1 MKNLIVKEFN
11 GSQIYTF
18 MWNDKPCWIAKQIV
32 ELFGYA
38 DATVTINQCVEAEAF
53 ENGLEFEV
61 LIKEDLKRFKNIVN
75 EVTKNTL
82 VSSNIINKHTPNLTI
97 FYEDGLYGFLQ
108 YTDKPIGVQFR
119 KWLRREVLPAIRQH
133 GAYIT
138 NNADPQALRDRANE
152 IESLDTVN
160 KTIEI
165 LTPFLNGAGIDEKA
179 KLLTAKTIYKKA
191 GIELPLEIEEK
202 EHFYDTVQIATKL
215 NIYSKSNKPAFHAV
229 GEIIKKLDIQ
239 DNEKLVVLESKRGWS
254 GSVNKYSQSVID
266 KISKWIEENNR
277 PDKIAGE
284 KKNYHVV
291 YKIE

>member
-18 MWNDKPCWIAKQIV
+18 MWKEKSCWIANQIV
-32 ELFGYA
+32 GLFDYA
-38 DATVTINQCVEAEAF
+38 DVSKTIQDCIKAEDFEIEQEYDVLKGNEFNDFVT
-53 ENGLEFEV
+53 
-61 LIKEDLKRFKNIVN
+61 
-75 EVTKNTL
+75 TL
-82 VSSNIINKHTPNLTI
+82 NVVANNIISNKARSITI

-119 KWLRREVLPAIRQH
+119 KWLRREVLPSIRQT

-138 NNADPQALRDRANE
+138 NNADPDKLREKANE

-202 EHFYDTVQIATKL
+202 EHFFDTVQIATKL
-215 NIYSKSNKPAFHAV
+215 NIYSKSNKPAFHAI

-266 KISKWIEENNR
+266 KVRTWIEENNR
-277 PDKIAGE
+277 PTKIQGE

>member
-18 MWNDKPCWIAKQIV
+18 MWKEKSCWIANQIV
-32 ELFGYA
+32 GLFDYA
-38 DATVTINQCVEAEAF
+38 DVSKTIQDCIKAEDFEIEQEYDVLKGNEFNDFVT
-53 ENGLEFEV
+53 
-61 LIKEDLKRFKNIVN
+61 
-75 EVTKNTL
+75 TL
-82 VSSNIINKHTPNLTI
+82 NVVANNIISNKARSITI

-119 KWLRREVLPAIRQH
+119 KWLRREVLPSIRQT

-138 NNADPQALRDRANE
+138 NNANPQELRDKANE

-165 LTPFLNGAGIDEKA
+165 LTPFLDGAGIDEKA

-202 EHFYDTVQIATKL
+202 EHFFDTVQIATKL
-215 NIYSKSNKPAFHAV
+215 NIYSKSNKPAFVAV
-229 GEIIKKLDIQ
+229 CEIIKKLDIKEE
-239 DNEKLVVLESKRGWS
+239 EKLIVLANKDNWNGTTT
-254 GSVNKYSQSVID
+254 KYSQSVID
-266 KISKWIEENNR
+266 KIRNWIEENNR
-277 PDKIAGE
+277 PTKISGE

>member
-1 MKNLIVKEFN
+1 MENLIVKEFN

-119 KWLRREVLPAIRQH
+119 KWLRREVLPSIRQT

-138 NNADPQALRDRANE
+138 NNADPQALRDKANE

-202 EHFYDTVQIATKL
+202 EHFFDTKQIATKL
-215 NIYSKSNKPAFHAV
+215 NMYSKTNKPAFVAV
-229 GEIIKKLDIQ
+229 CEIIKKLDIKEE
-239 DNEKLVVLESKRGWS
+239 EKLIVLANKDNWNGTTT
-254 GSVNKYSQSVID
+254 KYSQSVID
-266 KISKWIEENNR
+266 KISKWIDDNNK
-277 PDKIAGE
+277 PTKIQGE

>member
-18 MWNDKPCWIAKQIV
+18 MWKEKSCWIANQIV
-32 ELFGYA
+32 GLLDYA
-38 DATVTINQCVEAEAF
+38 DVSKTIQDCIKAEDFEIEQEYDVLKGNEFNDFVT
-53 ENGLEFEV
+53 
-61 LIKEDLKRFKNIVN
+61 
-75 EVTKNTL
+75 TL
-82 VSSNIINKHTPNLTI
+82 NVVANNIISNKARSITI

-119 KWLRREVLPAIRQH
+119 KWLRREVLPSIRQT

-138 NNADPQALRDRANE
+138 NNADPQALRDKANE

-165 LTPFLNGAGIDEKA
+165 LTPFLDNAGIDEKA

-202 EHFYDTVQIATKL
+202 EHFFDTVQIATKL
-215 NIYSKSNKPAFHAV
+215 NVYSKSNKPAFHAI

-266 KISKWIEENNR
+266 KVRNWIEENNR
-277 PDKIAGE
+277 PTKIAGE

>member
-18 MWNDKPCWIAKQIV
+18 MWKEKSCWIANQIV
-32 ELFGYA
+32 GLFDYA
-38 DATVTINQCVEAEAF
+38 DVSKTIQDCIKAEDFEIEQEYDVLKGNEFNDFVT
-53 ENGLEFEV
+53 
-61 LIKEDLKRFKNIVN
+61 
-75 EVTKNTL
+75 TL
-82 VSSNIINKHTPNLTI
+82 NVVANNIISNKARSITI

-138 NNADPQALRDRANE
+138 NNADPQALREKANE

-165 LTPFLNGAGIDEKA
+165 LTPFLDNAGIDEKA

-202 EHFYDTVQIATKL
+202 EHFFDTVQIATKL
-215 NIYSKSNKPAFHAV
+215 NVYSKSNKPAFHAI

-266 KISKWIEENNR
+266 KIRHWIEENNR
-277 PDKIAGE
+277 PTKIQGE
-284 KKNYHVV
+284 KKN
-291 YKIE
+291 

>member
-18 MWNDKPCWIAKQIV
+18 MWKEKSCWIANQIV
-32 ELFGYA
+32 GLFDYA
-38 DATVTINQCVEAEAF
+38 DVSKTIQDCIKAEDFEIEQEYDVLKGNEFNDFVT
-53 ENGLEFEV
+53 
-61 LIKEDLKRFKNIVN
+61 
-75 EVTKNTL
+75 TL
-82 VSSNIINKHTPNLTI
+82 NVVANNIISNKARSITI

-119 KWLRREVLPAIRQH
+119 KWLRREVLPSIRQT

-138 NNADPQALRDRANE
+138 NNADPQALRDKANE

-165 LTPFLNGAGIDEKA
+165 LTPFLDNAGIDEKA

-202 EHFYDTVQIATKL
+202 EHFFDTVQIATKL
-215 NIYSKSNKPAFHAV
+215 NVYSKSNKPAFHAI

-266 KISKWIEENNR
+266 KVRNWIEENNR
-277 PDKIAGE
+277 PTKIAGE
-284 KKNYHVV
+284 KKNYHVF

>member
-18 MWNDKPCWIAKQIV
+18 MWKEKSCWIANQIV
-32 ELFGYA
+32 GLFDYA
-38 DATVTINQCVEAEAF
+38 DVSKTIQDCIKAEDFEIEQEYDVLKGNEFNDFVT
-53 ENGLEFEV
+53 
-61 LIKEDLKRFKNIVN
+61 
-75 EVTKNTL
+75 TL
-82 VSSNIINKHTPNLTI
+82 NVVANNIISNKARSITI

-119 KWLRREVLPAIRQH
+119 KWLRREVLPSIRQT

-138 NNADPQALRDRANE
+138 NNANPQELRDKANE

-165 LTPFLNGAGIDEKA
+165 LTPFLDNAGIDEKA

-202 EHFYDTVQIATKL
+202 EHFFDTKQIATKL
-215 NIYSKSNKPAFHAV
+215 NMYSKTNNPAFVAV
-229 GEIIKKLDIQ
+229 CEIIKKLDIKEE
-239 DNEKLVVLESKRGWS
+239 EKLIVLANKDNWNGTTT
-254 GSVNKYSQSVID
+254 KYSQSVID
-266 KISKWIEENNR
+266 KIRNWIEENNR
-277 PDKIAGE
+277 PAKIQGE

>member
-1 MKNLIVKEFN
+1 
-11 GSQIYTF
+11 
-18 MWNDKPCWIAKQIV
+18 
-32 ELFGYA
+32 
-38 DATVTINQCVEAEAF
+38 
-53 ENGLEFEV
+53 
-61 LIKEDLKRFKNIVN
+61 
-75 EVTKNTL
+75 
-82 VSSNIINKHTPNLTI
+82 
-97 FYEDGLYGFLQ
+97 DGLYGFLQ

-119 KWLRREVLPAIRQH
+119 KWLRREVLPSIRQT

-138 NNADPQALRDRANE
+138 NNADPQALRDKANE

-202 EHFYDTVQIATKL
+202 EHFFDTKQIATKL
-215 NIYSKSNKPAFHAV
+215 NMYSKTNKPAFVAV
-229 GEIIKKLDIQ
+229 CEIIKKLDIKEE
-239 DNEKLVVLESKRGWS
+239 EKLIVLANKDNWNGTTT
-254 GSVNKYSQSVID
+254 KYSQSVID
-266 KISKWIEENNR
+266 KISKWIDDNNK
-277 PDKIAGE
+277 PTKIQGE

>member
-18 MWNDKPCWIAKQIV
+18 MWKEKSCWIANQIV
-32 ELFGYA
+32 GLFDYA
-38 DATVTINQCVEAEAF
+38 DVSKTIQDCIKAEDFEIEQEYDVLKGNEFNDFVT
-53 ENGLEFEV
+53 
-61 LIKEDLKRFKNIVN
+61 
-75 EVTKNTL
+75 TL
-82 VSSNIINKHTPNLTI
+82 NVVANNIISNKARSITI

-119 KWLRREVLPAIRQH
+119 KWLRREVLPSIRQT

-138 NNADPQALRDRANE
+138 NNADPDKLREKANE

-165 LTPFLNGAGIDEKA
+165 LTPFLDNAGIDEKA

-202 EHFYDTVQIATKL
+202 EHFFDTVQIATKL
-215 NIYSKSNKPAFHAV
+215 NIYSKSNKPAFHAI

-266 KISKWIEENNR
+266 KVRTWIEENNR
-277 PDKIAGE
+277 PTKIQGE

>member
-1 MKNLIVKEFN
+1 MENLIVKEFN
-11 GSQIYTF
+11 GSKIYTF

-119 KWLRREVLPAIRQH
+119 KWLRREVLPSIRQT

-138 NNADPQALRDRANE
+138 NSADPQALRDRANE

-179 KLLTAKTIYKKA
+179 KLLIAKTIYKKA

-202 EHFYDTVQIATKL
+202 EHFFDTKQIAIKL
-215 NIYSKSNKPAFHAV
+215 NMYSKTNKPAFVAV
-229 GEIIKKLDIQ
+229 CEIIKKLDIKEE
-239 DNEKLVVLESKRGWS
+239 EKLIVLANKDNWNGTTT
-254 GSVNKYSQSVID
+254 KYSQSVID
-266 KISKWIEENNR
+266 KIRNWIEENNR
-277 PDKIAGE
+277 PVKIAGE
-284 KKNYHVV
+284 KKNFHVV

>member
-1 MKNLIVKEFN
+1 MENLIVKEFN

-18 MWNDKPCWIAKQIV
+18 MWNEKPCWIAKQIV

-119 KWLRREVLPAIRQH
+119 KWLRREVLPSIRQT

-138 NNADPQALRDRANE
+138 NNANPDKLREKANE

-165 LTPFLNGAGIDEKA
+165 LTPFLDNAGIDEKA

-202 EHFYDTVQIATKL
+202 EHFFDTKQIATKL
-215 NIYSKSNKPAFHAV
+215 NIYSKTNNPAFMAV
-229 GEIIKKLDIQ
+229 CEIIKKLDIKEE
-239 DNEKLVVLESKRGWS
+239 EKLIVLANKKGWN
-254 GSVNKYSQSVID
+254 GTTTKYSQSVID
-266 KISKWIEENNR
+266 KIRNWIEENNR
-277 PDKIAGE
+277 PTKIQGE
-284 KKNYHVV
+284 KKNFHVV

>member
-18 MWNDKPCWIAKQIV
+18 MWKEKSCWIANQIV
-32 ELFGYA
+32 GLFDYA
-38 DATVTINQCVEAEAF
+38 DVSKTIQDCIKAEDFEIEQEYDVLKGNEFNDFVT
-53 ENGLEFEV
+53 
-61 LIKEDLKRFKNIVN
+61 
-75 EVTKNTL
+75 TL
-82 VSSNIINKHTPNLTI
+82 NVVANNIISNKARSITI

-119 KWLRREVLPAIRQH
+119 KWLRREVLPSIRQT

-138 NNADPQALRDRANE
+138 NNADPQALRDKANE

-165 LTPFLNGAGIDEKA
+165 LTPFLDNAGIDEKA

-202 EHFYDTVQIATKL
+202 EHFFDTKQIATKL
-215 NIYSKSNKPAFHAV
+215 NMYSKTNNPAFVAV
-229 GEIIKKLDIQ
+229 CEIIKKLDIKEE
-239 DNEKLVVLESKRGWS
+239 EKLIVLANKDNWNGTTT
-254 GSVNKYSQSVID
+254 KYSQSVID
-266 KISKWIEENNR
+266 KIRNWIEENNR
-277 PDKIAGE
+277 PTKIAGE
-284 KKNYHVV
+284 KKNFHVM

>member
-18 MWNDKPCWIAKQIV
+18 MWKEKSCWIANQIV
-32 ELFGYA
+32 GLFDYA
-38 DATVTINQCVEAEAF
+38 DVSKTIQDCIKAEDFEIEQEYDVLKGNEFNDFVT
-53 ENGLEFEV
+53 
-61 LIKEDLKRFKNIVN
+61 
-75 EVTKNTL
+75 TL
-82 VSSNIINKHTPNLTI
+82 NVVANNIISNKARSITI

-119 KWLRREVLPAIRQH
+119 KWLRREVLPSIRQT

-138 NNADPQALRDRANE
+138 NNADPQALRDKANE

-165 LTPFLNGAGIDEKA
+165 LTPFLDGAGIDEKA

-202 EHFYDTVQIATKL
+202 EHFFDTVQIATKL

-239 DNEKLVVLESKRGWS
+239 DNEKLVVLESKKGWS
-254 GSVNKYSQSVID
+254 GSVNKYSESVIG

-277 PDKIAGE
+277 PTKIQGE

>member
-119 KWLRREVLPAIRQH
+119 KWLRREVLPSIRQT

-138 NNADPQALRDRANE
+138 NNANPQELRDKANE

-165 LTPFLNGAGIDEKA
+165 LTPFLDNAGIDEKA

-202 EHFYDTVQIATKL
+202 EHFFDTKQIATKL
-215 NIYSKSNKPAFHAV
+215 NMYSKTNNPAFVAV
-229 GEIIKKLDIQ
+229 CEIIKKLDIKEE
-239 DNEKLVVLESKRGWS
+239 EKLIVLANKDNWNGTTT
-254 GSVNKYSQSVID
+254 KYSQSVID
-266 KISKWIEENNR
+266 KIRNWIEENNR
-277 PDKIAGE
+277 PAKIQGE

>member
-18 MWNDKPCWIAKQIV
+18 MWKEKSCWIANQIV
-32 ELFGYA
+32 GLFDYA
-38 DATVTINQCVEAEAF
+38 DVSKTIQDCIKAEDFEIEQEYDVLKGNEFNDFVT
-53 ENGLEFEV
+53 
-61 LIKEDLKRFKNIVN
+61 
-75 EVTKNTL
+75 TL
-82 VSSNIINKHTPNLTI
+82 NVVANNIISNKARSITI

-138 NNADPQALRDRANE
+138 NNADPQALREKANE

-165 LTPFLNGAGIDEKA
+165 LTPFLDNAGIDEKA

-202 EHFYDTVQIATKL
+202 EHFFDTVQIATKL
-215 NIYSKSNKPAFHAV
+215 NVYSKSNKPAFHAI

-266 KISKWIEENNR
+266 KIRHWIEENNR
-277 PDKIAGE
+277 PTKIQGE
-284 KKNYHVV
+284 KKNFHVV

>member
-1 MKNLIVKEFN
+1 MNEIMN
-11 GSQIYTF
+11 
-18 MWNDKPCWIAKQIV
+18 
-32 ELFGYA
+32 
-38 DATVTINQCVEAEAF
+38 F
-53 ENGLEFEV
+53 EGKDIEVFEFEGQILFNPKHV
-61 LIKEDLKRFKNIVN
+61 AECLDISDVN
-75 EVTKNTL
+75 
-82 VSSNIINKHTPNLTI
+82 SSIRKFNDNQVVKLTNS
-97 FYEDGLYGFLQ
+97 
-108 YTDKPIGVQFR
+108 KMHNMQFR
-119 KWLRREVLPAIRQH
+119 KLHNTGENFLTESGVYKLIFKSKKEEAERFQDWISDEVLPAIRQT

-138 NNADPQALRDRANE
+138 NSADPKALREKANE

-165 LTPFLNGAGIDEKA
+165 LTPLLDGAGIDEKA

-202 EHFYDTVQIATKL
+202 EHFFDTVQIATKL
-215 NIYSKSNKPAFHAV
+215 NVYSKTNKPAFHAI

-266 KISKWIEENNR
+266 KVRNWIEENNR
-277 PDKIAGE
+277 PTKIAGE

>member
-1 MKNLIVKEFN
+1 MWKEK
-11 GSQIYTF
+11 S
-18 MWNDKPCWIAKQIV
+18 CWIANQIV
-32 ELFGYA
+32 GLFDYA
-38 DATVTINQCVEAEAF
+38 DVSKTIQDCIKAEDFEIEQEYDVLKGNEFNDFVT
-53 ENGLEFEV
+53 
-61 LIKEDLKRFKNIVN
+61 
-75 EVTKNTL
+75 TL
-82 VSSNIINKHTPNLTI
+82 NVVANNIISNKARSITI

-119 KWLRREVLPAIRQH
+119 KWLRREVLPSIRQT

-138 NNADPQALRDRANE
+138 NNADPQALRDKANE

-165 LTPFLNGAGIDEKA
+165 LTPFLDNAGIDEKA

-202 EHFYDTVQIATKL
+202 EHFFDTVQIATKL
-215 NIYSKSNKPAFHAV
+215 NVYSKSNKPAFHAI

-266 KISKWIEENNR
+266 KVRNWIEENNR
-277 PDKIAGE
+277 PTKIAGE